1 MPQSDE
7 QLMLDSRY
15 GSMQAFELLVR
26 RWDRQMLMYLHRCV
40 GNFAEAE
47 DLRQELFF
55 KIYQKRQS
63 YRPDGNFKSWLYRI
77 ATNLVIDKHARKI
90 RPATQPL
97 EDFEADCGASTPD
110 DGSDSRK
117 LAALGEFE
125 NQIFAA
131 LQRIPGDERIAL
143 VLRHFE
149 DLKFKDIAELTN
161 EPESTI
167 KSRVYRGLQSMRTE
181 LKRIGVSESDCIASI

>member
-7 QLMLDSRY
+7 QLMLESRQ

-26 RWDRQMLMYLHRCV
+26 RWDRRMLLYLHRCV
-40 GNFAEAE
+40 GDLSEAE

-55 KIYQKRQS
+55 KVYQKRQS
-63 YRPDGNFKSWLYRI
+63 YKADGCFKSWLYRI
-77 ATNLVIDKHARKI
+77 ATNLVIDKHARKSK
-90 RPATQPL
+90 PATQPF
-97 EDFEADCGASTPD
+97 EDVEADYGASIPAD
-110 DGSDSRK
+110 ALNSRQ
-117 LAALGEFE
+117 LASLSEFE

-149 DLKFKDIAELTN
+149 DLKFKEIAELTN

-181 LKRIGVSESDCIASI
+181 LKRTGLMESDCMASI